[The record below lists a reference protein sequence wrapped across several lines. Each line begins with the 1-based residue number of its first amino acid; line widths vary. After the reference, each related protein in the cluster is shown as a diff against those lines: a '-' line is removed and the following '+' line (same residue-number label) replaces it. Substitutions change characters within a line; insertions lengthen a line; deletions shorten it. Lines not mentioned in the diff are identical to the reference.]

1 MDSSEHS
8 PLERHQARADQVLA
22 MARRHADEI
31 RSAAEEEA
39 DRVLRNAERE
49 AATRDAERC
58 ETHRRELE
66 RLLALKRQIEEC
78 LDTAST
84 ALARSQEQLSALSD
98 SNPSARSAESGGV
111 EVATEPGD
119 PTAGRSR
126 RHRMFDRIAVIGV
139 GILGVWTIV
148 MIATLVMVA
157 NRSATIEATE
167 TVASQ
172 QASQTQ
178 PKPAPAATE
187 APSARVASRPPPPTT
202 DPVSSA
208 PASGLTIAFV
218 ATSDCWISITRD
230 DGAAS
235 ERLLKASEKYVVRA
249 NEAVAFKA
257 GNAGALSLLINDQPA
272 GSLGR
277 EGQVVTRRITR
288 TNYRSFLAS

>member
-1 MDSSEHS
+1 MDSSEHP

-39 DRVLRNAERE
+39 DRVLRTAERE
-49 AATRDAERC
+49 AAARDEERC
-58 ETHRRELE
+58 EIHRRELE
-66 RLLALKRQIEEC
+66 RLLVLKRQIEEC
-78 LDTAST
+78 LDTAAT
-84 ALARSQEQLSALSD
+84 ALARSHEQLSALSA
-98 SNPSARSAESGGV
+98 SNPSARSPESGGV
-111 EVATEPGD
+111 EIATAPVD
-119 PTAGRSR
+119 PAAEQSP
-126 RHRMFDRIAVIGV
+126 RHRMFDRFAAIGV

-157 NRSATIEATE
+157 NRSATIETTE
-167 TVASQ
+167 TLARQ
-172 QASQTQ
+172 QAPQAQ
-178 PKPAPAATE
+178 PTPAPAVTA
-187 APSARVASRPPPPTT
+187 APSARVASTPQPTT
-202 DPVSSA
+202 DTASPA
-208 PASGLTIAFV
+208 PATGLTIAFV

-230 DGAAS
+230 DGEAS
-235 ERLLKASEKYVVRA
+235 ERLLKASETYVVRA

-257 GNAGALSLLINDQPA
+257 GNAGALSVLINDQPA